1 MKNWLWIQFVRQDGR
16 RIENDKEQQK
26 SVYRFTRANLVPNH
40 NQKYGKNFSVR
51 PWPKSVYDSNLKVW
65 YDISLRSEFL
75 L

>member
-40 NQKYGKNFSVR
+40 NQKYGKNFSVT
-51 PWPKSVYDSNLKVW
+51 PWPKVSMMP
-65 YDISLRSEFL
+65 I
-75 L
+75 